1 MRKTMRKR
9 QSGGF
14 SGEDADRLQGH
25 LGLFDIR
32 KAQIVHCLSQ
42 LRRFCDCFIKGDNS
56 RVLQFGYNLGRL
68 QELCGETTKHKLWWK
83 PAEAAFTKGMSTG
96 NWADLS
102 THVETIKG
110 ALGVEYDDATVKSG
124 C

>member
-1 MRKTMRKR
+1 MRKTLRKR
-9 QSGGF
+9 KIGGF
-14 SGEDADRLQGH
+14 DGEDQVRIKGFYILSNE
-25 LGLFDIR
+25 
-32 KAQIVHCLSQ
+32 KKEQILHCLSQ
-42 LRRFCDCFIKGDNS
+42 LRRFCDCFMKGDKS

-68 QELCGETTKHKLWWK
+68 QELCGETTKHKIWWK

-96 NWADLS
+96 DWSDLS
-102 THVETIKG
+102 AHVETIKG